1 VSTQPIN
8 DELHPLHIRSRLR
21 AHAALYPD
29 AIFHLRPEDRDTLL
43 AALVAVR
50 AELKRLDHLA
60 DVLDT
65 IVDGLDEEPEYD
77 PIDDG
82 QVIRNVSARLRRAAV
97 FFSWG
102 VRMSTQPISDEP
114 TDLGGDPGE
123 VPPSDSRAE
132 SQAGLNG
139 PSGSPTSP
147 PKRDTQPIND
157 ERLCGAEMMYA
168 TVIVGSFIQH
178 FGEREGCAEPH
189 PADPNL
195 LCELPVGHSGA
206 HAVGTW
212 SGEPR

>member
-8 DELHPLHIRSRLR
+8 DELHPLHIRSRLM

-147 PKRDTQPIND
+147 PKRDTQPISD
-157 ERLCGAEMMYA
+157 ELYLHVSGAL
-168 TVIVGSFIQH
+168 
-178 FGEREGCAEPH
+178 CAEPC
-189 PADPNL
+189 PEAPDL
-195 LCELPVGHSGA
+195 LPCLLEQDHEGEWHRNRSTSWPVLRPE
-206 HAVGTW
+206 T
-212 SGEPR
+212 P